1 MKGIMVNAMLISGN
15 GQKQTYVFTSQFGI
29 NYIIVSFLE
38 LNRVYYNDC
47 IYEADSSKRHAEM
60 YRCRCQGAGLN
71 LAISR
76 AADTF
81 SQD

>member
-1 MKGIMVNAMLISGN
+1 MLISGN
-15 GQKQTYVFTSQFGI
+15 GQKQTYVLARQFGI
-29 NYIIVSFLE
+29 HYIVVSFLE

-47 IYEADSSKRHAEM
+47 MKLTLVNVTQKCT
-60 YRCRCQGAGLN
+60 CRCQEAGLN

-76 AADTF
+76 ATNTF